1 MERGAHFTVS
11 SCLATGN
18 QVAQGPGQVYLA
30 GEEEGKGAKT
40 GCSGTPGIHRG
51 ILALGPVLCWEKKG
65 RNQVISGGR
74 EDSTGQR
81 ILES

>member
-40 GCSGTPGIHRG
+40 GCSGSPGIHQG
-51 ILALGPVLCWEKKG
+51 DSGLGACTLLGEERQKSGNLWWE
-65 RNQVISGGR
+65 GG
-74 EDSTGQR
+74 
-81 ILES
+81 